1 MLKRRGDSLPLDVA
15 DNLNGRLLDVSHIL
29 AVRVLSQV
37 LRSADDDIN
46 TCKWSELD
54 DEERH
59 WSKLPSTP
67 VSTATLASSICIRV
81 NSGSSCPTST

>member
-1 MLKRRGDSLPLDVA
+1 MLELREDIVPLDVA
-15 DNLNGRLLDVSHIL
+15 DDLNGRLLDVSHIL

-46 TCKWSELD
+46 TWKLSELD
-54 DEERH
+54 AGERH
-59 WSKLPSTP
+59 WDELPSTP
-67 VSTATLASSICIRV
+67 VSTATLASSIYIRV